1 VCVCVV
7 VTNCS
12 SAVMLSIS
20 KTLKAPASAVAR
32 GYRTMGVSVRG
43 FSGVPPTPHASTSMD
58 QMMSDKRYTPVS
70 AVPSSLID
78 DAQSDMVHS
87 PGFSIKGQAKAGRP
101 AYLDFQATTPT
112 DPRVVDA
119 MVCVLPTH
127 IHTCIHTHSHKHS
140 LAHSLIS
147 SKCFFSCH
155 SCLENMEIP
164 IQEPIPMG
172 KGFSMISRLC
182 DYMISN
188 IT

>member
-1 VCVCVV
+1 MV
-7 VTNCS
+7 VTICS

-32 GYRTMGVSVRG
+32 GYRTIGVSVRS

-127 IHTCIHTHSHKHS
+127 IHTYIHTHSLTHS
-140 LAHSLIS
+140 LTHIYAPLHIHLFPRNVFLVAIHAWKIWKSPFKNPFLWVRDS
-147 SKCFFSCH
+147 V
-155 SCLENMEIP
+155 
-164 IQEPIPMG
+164 
-172 KGFSMISRLC
+172 
-182 DYMISN
+182 
-188 IT
+188 